1 MNSQIIIMIITLV
14 AAFLTWKM
22 VYDFYKT
29 RLHKVLT
36 HLIAVMTGSFMLLST
51 TFLFM
56 NKNYQRGSDEPQML
70 LSLQSVGTVVV
81 MLLVLYFF
89 FKILP
94 NRK

>member
-1 MNSQIIIMIITLV
+1 MNNQIIIMIITLV

-56 NKNYQRGSDEPQML
+56 NKNYQRGTDEPQML

>member
-1 MNSQIIIMIITLV
+1 MNNQIIIMIITLV
-14 AAFLTWKM
+14 AAFLTWKI

-56 NKNYQRGSDEPQML
+56 NKNYQRGTDEPQML